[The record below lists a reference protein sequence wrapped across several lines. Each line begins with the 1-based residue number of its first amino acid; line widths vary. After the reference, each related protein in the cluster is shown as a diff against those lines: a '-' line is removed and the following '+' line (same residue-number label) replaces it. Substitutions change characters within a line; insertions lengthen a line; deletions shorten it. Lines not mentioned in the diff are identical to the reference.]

1 MTREELE
8 LLTDIRDFHLSIVFD
23 FEIRVLGMVR
33 VIYREQVVKREY
45 ATWLLLMIRENR
57 IFISVISDPLF
68 FLFLNRATDPRC
80 MTLLCEKKACM

>member
-23 FEIRVLGMVR
+23 FEIRVLGMVG

-45 ATWLLLMIRENR
+45 ATCLLLMIRENR

-68 FLFLNRATDPRC
+68 FSVREQCQRPPPRNDPFQI
-80 MTLLCEKKACM
+80 

>member
-68 FLFLNRATDPRC
+68 FSVREQSQRPPPRNHPFQI
-80 MTLLCEKKACM
+80 